1 MQPATQPSGKNSFSE
16 NNIISSVINKYA
28 NTGVFIINTND
39 PLLVKFY
46 DIQLALAGISLV
58 RYPNFSQLWVNN
70 KLARHAVSSLAM
82 GDSDSAQQ
90 VHSIV
95 SLDSTDG
102 QTFSANAIGS
112 LPVSAVNITQTLGIF
127 DESGSPTGTV
137 QCKKNYIYT
146 ANCPIQADGTFP
158 ASLKQT
164 RYPVNIIY
172 TFAQTVNNQTVYG
185 AEIVTTQSYPK
196 LIQNDSPADLNKNN
210 LIKICLARKENDCD
224 YFNSFDGNVT
234 VPIKGSVT
242 YFGNIDLNNGKPI
255 NAYNSIYLVRERQGG
270 DPITP
275 ASNFNFFDDA
285 KTRINGNVLS
295 WDLDWLKFKRPD
307 FESGERVY
315 YIFKVTL
322 QIEGASVASFITNA
336 PGQFDPEQRFLNT
349 NTLKP
354 MQITYGCLG
363 KGTPILMQDGKEKAI
378 DDILIGEWVQSQDG
392 RALRVEDV
400 ITGAEQNYLEIEVR
414 NSCGQLKTLITSLG
428 HPFCTTTGVKLA
440 SELTL
445 TSRLL
450 TTESDCGINRI
461 NKQHG
466 EIEVYNLHLS
476 TDDPIKDLTES
487 NSTMYAAG
495 VLVGD
500 STMQYHY
507 EEAYHHRSVNIL
519 NQLPEE
525 WRQDYQNHIKTIR

>member
-1 MQPATQPSGKNSFSE
+1 MLPATTSSGNNNSDE
-16 NNIISSVINKYA
+16 NNIISEVINKYA
-28 NTGVFIINTND
+28 NTGVFIIKTSD

-46 DIQLALAGISLV
+46 DIQLALAGVSPV
-58 RYPNFSQLWVNN
+58 RYPNFNQLWSNQ
-70 KLARHAVSSLAM
+70 KLATHVTSSLEM
-82 GDSDSAQQ
+82 GNSDSAQQ

-95 SLDSTDG
+95 SLSSTDG
-102 QTFSANAIGS
+102 QTFSATAIGS

-127 DESGSPTGTV
+127 DEAGNTTGSV
-137 QCKKNYIYT
+137 QCTKNYIYA
-146 ANCPIQADGTFP
+146 ANCPIQAAGTFP
-158 ASLKQT
+158 ENLKQT

-172 TFAQTVNNQTVYG
+172 TFAQTINNQTVYG
-185 AEIVTTQSYPK
+185 AEIITTQSYPK
-196 LIQNDSPADLNKNN
+196 TIQNDSPTDLKRNSQ
-210 LIKICLARKENDCD
+210 IKICLSRQESDCD
-224 YFNSFDGNVT
+224 YFHSFDGNIT

-275 ASNFNFFDDA
+275 VSEFNFFNDA
-285 KTRINGNVLS
+285 KTKVNGNVLS

-307 FESGERVY
+307 FDSGERVY

-322 QIEGASVASFITNA
+322 QIEGARVASFITNA
-336 PGQFDPEQRFLNT
+336 PGTIDPDQRFLNT
-349 NTLKP
+349 YTLKP

-363 KGTPILMQDGKEKAI
+363 KGTPILMREGKEKAI
-378 DDILIGEWVQSQDG
+378 DDIIIGEWVQSQDG
-392 RALRVEDV
+392 RTLRVEDV
-400 ITGAEQNYLEIEVR
+400 ITGTEQTYLEIEFTD
-414 NSCGQLKTLITSLG
+414 NHGQLKTIITSLG

-445 TSRLL
+445 DSQLL
-450 TTESDCGINRI
+450 TSGSHCDIRCL
-461 NKQHG
+461 NKKHG

-476 TDDPIKDLTES
+476 TDDPIKDMTTN

-500 STMQYHY
+500 STMQHHY
-507 EEAYHHRSVNIL
+507 EEAYHHRPVNIL
-519 NQLPEE
+519 KQLPEE
-525 WRQDYQNHIKTIR
+525 WHQDYQNHIDKTK

>member
-1 MQPATQPSGKNSFSE
+1 MQPITPPCGKNNSPE
-16 NNIISSVINKYA
+16 NNIISEVINKYA
-28 NTGVFIINTND
+28 NTGVFIIKTSD

-46 DIQLALAGISLV
+46 DIQLALAGVTPV
-58 RYPNFSQLWVNN
+58 RYPNFSQLWASQ
-70 KLARHAVSSLAM
+70 KLAKQTISSLAM

-127 DESGSPTGTV
+127 DEAGNSAGKV

-146 ANCPIQADGTFP
+146 ANCPIQASGTFP

-164 RYPVNIIY
+164 RYPVHIVY
-172 TFAQTVNNQTVYG
+172 TFSQTINNQTVYG

-196 LIQNDSPADLNKNN
+196 LIQNDSPTDLNRNN
-210 LIKICLARKENDCD
+210 LIKICLSRQESDCD
-224 YFNSFDGNVT
+224 YFHSFDGNVT
-234 VPIKGSVT
+234 VPIKGSIT
-242 YFGNIDLNNGKPI
+242 YFGNIDLHNSKPI
-255 NAYNSIYLVRERQGG
+255 NAHNSIYLVRERQGG

-275 ASNFNFFDDA
+275 ASDFNFFNDA
-285 KTRINGNVLS
+285 NTRINGNVLS

-307 FESGERVY
+307 FNSGERVY

-322 QIEGASVASFITNA
+322 QIECASVASFITNA
-336 PGQFDPEQRFLNT
+336 PGTIDPEQRFLNT
-349 NTLKP
+349 HALKP

-363 KGTPILMQDGKEKAI
+363 KGTPILMRDGKEKTI
-378 DDILIGEWVQSQDG
+378 DDITIGEWVQSQDG
-392 RALRVEDV
+392 RTLRVEDV
-400 ITGAEQNYLEIEVR
+400 ITGAEQNYLEIEFKDSR
-414 NSCGQLKTLITSLG
+414 SQLKTLITSLG
-428 HPFCTTTGVKLA
+428 HPFCTTTGIKLA

-445 TSRLL
+445 DSRLL
-450 TTESDCGINRI
+450 TSEGHCNIHRI
-461 NKQHG
+461 NKKNG

-476 TDDPIKDLTES
+476 TDDPIKDLTTS

-500 STMQYHY
+500 STMQHHY
-507 EEAYHHRSVNIL
+507 EEAYHHRPINIL

-525 WRQDYQNHIKTIR
+525 WRQDYQNYIDTIR

>member
-1 MQPATQPSGKNSFSE
+1 MQPITPAYEKNDHPN
-16 NNIISSVINKYA
+16 NNIISEVINKYA
-28 NTGVFIINTND
+28 NTGVFIIKTSD

-46 DIQLALAGISLV
+46 DIQLALAGVTSV
-58 RYPNFSQLWVNN
+58 RYPNFGQLWASQ
-70 KLARHAVSSLAM
+70 KLAKQTVSSLAM

-95 SLDSTDG
+95 SLSSIDG

-127 DESGSPTGTV
+127 DEAGNTTGSV
-137 QCKKNYIYT
+137 QCTKNYIYA
-146 ANCPIQADGTFP
+146 ANCPIQAAGTFP
-158 ASLKQT
+158 ENLKQT

-172 TFAQTVNNQTVYG
+172 TFAQTINNQTVYG
-185 AEIVTTQSYPK
+185 AEIITTQSYPK
-196 LIQNDSPADLNKNN
+196 TIQNDSPTDLKRNSQ
-210 LIKICLARKENDCD
+210 IKICLSRQESDCD
-224 YFNSFDGNVT
+224 YFHSFDGNIT
-234 VPIKGSVT
+234 VPIKGSIT
-242 YFGNIDLNNGKPI
+242 YFGKIDLKDGKPI

-275 ASNFNFFDDA
+275 AGEFNFFNDA

-295 WDLDWLKFKRPD
+295 WDLDWLKFKRHD
-307 FESGERVY
+307 FNSGERVY

-322 QIEGASVASFITNA
+322 QIEGANVASFITNA
-336 PGQFDPEQRFLNT
+336 PGTIDPDQRFLNT
-349 NTLKP
+349 YTLKP

-363 KGTPILMQDGKEKAI
+363 KGTPILMREGKEKAI
-378 DDILIGEWVQSQDG
+378 DDIIIGEWVQSQDG
-392 RALRVEDV
+392 RTLRVEDV
-400 ITGAEQNYLEIEVR
+400 IIGTEQTYLEIEFKDNR
-414 NSCGQLKTLITSLG
+414 SRLKTLITSLG
-428 HPFCTTTGVKLA
+428 HPFCTNTGIKLA

-445 TSRLL
+445 DSQLL
-450 TTESDCGINRI
+450 TSEGHCNIHRI
-461 NKQHG
+461 NKKNG

-476 TDDPIKDLTES
+476 TDDPIKDLTTS

-500 STMQYHY
+500 STMQYYY
-507 EEAYHHRSVNIL
+507 EEAYHHRPINIL

-525 WRQDYQNHIKTIR
+525 WRQDYQNHIDTIR